1 MGARHKSGSDQ
12 ASQLPQ
18 PLAPSL
24 LSHSLA
30 RASVMTALSQTS
42 RRVEVASLVK
52 ASPSSSLAILNLD
65 TSRNLASL
73 PSKVTLAS
81 LELSLVNLELSLAS
95 LELTLVYLV
104 PTLPLVN
111 LATQPLGQA
120 TLDIHL
126 SRDSCEPF
134 PSHQVEL
141 S

>member
-30 RASVMTALSQTS
+30 RVSVMTALSQTS

-52 ASPSSSLAILNLD
+52 ASPSSNLAILNLD
-65 TSRNLASL
+65 TSRNLAFL

-81 LELSLVNLELSLAS
+81 LELSLVS

-104 PTLPLVN
+104 PTLHLVN
-111 LATQPLGQA
+111 LVTQPLGQA

-134 PSHQVEL
+134 PSHQGEL
-141 S
+141 SC

>member
-1 MGARHKSGSDQ
+1 MGSDQ

-30 RASVMTALSQTS
+30 RVSVMTALSQTS

-52 ASPSSSLAILNLD
+52 ASPSSSKAILNLD

-73 PSKVTLAS
+73 PSKVT
-81 LELSLVNLELSLAS
+81 LAS

-120 TLDIHL
+120 TLD
-126 SRDSCEPF
+126 
-134 PSHQVEL
+134 
-141 S
+141 

>member
-30 RASVMTALSQTS
+30 RVSVMTALSQTS

-52 ASPSSSLAILNLD
+52 ASPSSSLAILNLA

-81 LELSLVNLELSLAS
+81 LELSLAS
-95 LELTLVYLV
+95 LELTLVNLV

-120 TLDIHL
+120 TLDTHL
-126 SRDSCEPF
+126 SRDLCKPF
-134 PSHQVEL
+134 PRHRVEL
-141 S
+141 SC

>member
-30 RASVMTALSQTS
+30 RVSVMTALSQTS
-42 RRVEVASLVK
+42 RRVEVGSLVK
-52 ASPSSSLAILNLD
+52 AFPSSNLAILNLD

-81 LELSLVNLELSLAS
+81 LELSLVNLEL
-95 LELTLVYLV
+95 TLVYLV

-111 LATQPLGQA
+111 MATQPLGQA

-126 SRDSCEPF
+126 SRDSCEPI
-134 PSHQVEL
+134 P
-141 S
+141 

>member
-1 MGARHKSGSDQ
+1 MGARHKSGSAQ

-52 ASPSSSLAILNLD
+52 ASPSSNLAILNLD

-73 PSKVTLAS
+73 PSKV
-81 LELSLVNLELSLAS
+81 SLAS

-104 PTLPLVN
+104 PTLLLVN
-111 LATQPLGQA
+111 LVTQPLGQA

-141 S
+141 SC

>member
-1 MGARHKSGSDQ
+1 
-12 ASQLPQ
+12 
-18 PLAPSL
+18 
-24 LSHSLA
+24 
-30 RASVMTALSQTS
+30 MTALSQTS

-52 ASPSSSLAILNLD
+52 ASPSSSLAILNLA

-81 LELSLVNLELSLAS
+81 LELSLANLELSLAS

-120 TLDIHL
+120 TLDTHL
-126 SRDSCEPF
+126 SRDLCKPF
-134 PSHQVEL
+134 PSHRVEL
-141 S
+141 SC

>member
-1 MGARHKSGSDQ
+1 MG
-12 ASQLPQ
+12 
-18 PLAPSL
+18 
-24 LSHSLA
+24 SHSLA

-42 RRVEVASLVK
+42 RRVEVGSLVK
-52 ASPSSSLAILNLD
+52 ASPSSSKAILNLD

-73 PSKVTLAS
+73 PS
-81 LELSLVNLELSLAS
+81 ELSLVS

-104 PTLPLVN
+104 PTLLLVN
-111 LATQPLGQA
+111 LVTQPLGQA

-141 S
+141 SC

>member
-52 ASPSSSLAILNLD
+52 APPSSSLAILNLD
-65 TSRNLASL
+65 TSRNLAFL
-73 PSKVTLAS
+73 PSK
-81 LELSLVNLELSLAS
+81 LSLVS

-104 PTLPLVN
+104 PTLHLVN
-111 LATQPLGQA
+111 LVTQPLGQA

-134 PSHQVEL
+134 PSHQGEL
-141 S
+141 SC

>member
-1 MGARHKSGSDQ
+1 MGSDQ

-30 RASVMTALSQTS
+30 RVSVMTALSQTS

-52 ASPSSSLAILNLD
+52 ASPSSNLAILNLD

-81 LELSLVNLELSLAS
+81 LELSLAS

-141 S
+141 SC

>member
-30 RASVMTALSQTS
+30 RVSVMTALSQTS

-52 ASPSSSLAILNLD
+52 ASPSSSLAILNLA

-73 PSKVTLAS
+73 PSKV
-81 LELSLVNLELSLAS
+81 SLAS
-95 LELTLVYLV
+95 LELTLVNLV

-120 TLDIHL
+120 TLDTHL
-126 SRDSCEPF
+126 SRDLCKPF
-134 PSHQVEL
+134 PRHRVEL
-141 S
+141 SC

>member
-1 MGARHKSGSDQ
+1 MGARHKSGSAQ

-52 ASPSSSLAILNLD
+52 ASPSSSKAILNLD

-73 PSKVTLAS
+73 PS
-81 LELSLVNLELSLAS
+81 
-95 LELTLVYLV
+95 LELTLLYLV

-141 S
+141 SC

>member
-1 MGARHKSGSDQ
+1 MGARHKSGSAQ

-30 RASVMTALSQTS
+30 RVSVMTALSQTS

-52 ASPSSSLAILNLD
+52 ASPSSSLAILNLA

-81 LELSLVNLELSLAS
+81 LELFLVNLELSLAS
-95 LELTLVYLV
+95 LELTLVNLV

-120 TLDIHL
+120 TWIPT
-126 SRDSCEPF
+126 SAGIYVSPF
-134 PSHQVEL
+134 PGTG
-141 S
+141 

>member
-30 RASVMTALSQTS
+30 RVSVMTALSQTS

-52 ASPSSSLAILNLD
+52 ASPSSSLAILNLA

-73 PSKVTLAS
+73 AS
-81 LELSLVNLELSLAS
+81 MELFLVNLELSLAS
-95 LELTLVYLV
+95 LELTLVNLV
-104 PTLPLVN
+104 PTLPLV
-111 LATQPLGQA
+111 
-120 TLDIHL
+120 TLDTHL
-126 SRDSCEPF
+126 SRDLCKPF
-134 PSHQVEL
+134 PRHRVEL
-141 S
+141 SC

>member
-1 MGARHKSGSDQ
+1 MGARHKSGSAQ

-42 RRVEVASLVK
+42 RRVEVGSLVK
-52 ASPSSSLAILNLD
+52 ASPSSSKAILNLA

-81 LELSLVNLELSLAS
+81 LELSLGS

-104 PTLPLVN
+104 PTLLYLVPTLLLVN
-111 LATQPLGQA
+111 LVTQPLGQ
-120 TLDIHL
+120 
-126 SRDSCEPF
+126 
-134 PSHQVEL
+134 
-141 S
+141 